1 MRAYCQHC
9 DATEMIAPE
18 EIYSPAFNFW
28 CPRCQSILIL
38 QDDANHFDSRAVSR
52 PLSRSA
58 AQPRPTTA
66 SRAEPRDVLRGTE
79 SRALPST
86 ALERSATSFN
96 ELATQT
102 DLELP
107 RATPS
112 AGGRRATLSGR
123 GGSGPQDR
131 PPPPLDER
139 DTPTRVDT
147 EESPAPVVVS
157 FAEPEPRGSAAADGW
172 GTLQE
177 EPAAR
182 SSERGPTTAFDPY
195 TALAAELDAGIAADE
210 LSRPTRRVSQE
221 GIRNDPTAREK
232 RTNSFMRPRPA
243 VTDDRGSVQG
253 DPGAE
258 PPRGPVG
265 SPPSVKELADIARNL
280 DPASPGPDAR
290 PSAPSDS
297 GPVMARDTV
306 RVTRASLPPTD
317 PAQARITARREI
329 EERLAR
335 GIAPDLPPLPNWDG
349 GDTHRVRELAA
360 RMPGPVETGPVGEL
374 TTPDPGSASRPVED
388 DALDRIAVVQPM
400 SGTTGTGSRTYERV
414 DETPEAPEDPSP
426 SASASTPAVG
436 TPTQPPA
443 GSSPPPPL
451 PEPSRASTGTSSGA
465 TSSGG
470 AEDLDWY
477 ALLDE
482 ALPEDAG
489 EAPGQDLSR
498 VVIRLPETMAP
509 TSEADAEQV
518 RQLQAK
524 LEARSVH
531 GDEESH
537 PAQKLDAKKAR
548 ELAAG
553 GAGAWDTPHAEDDA
567 GHAAA
572 ADDETKDYVGAKV
585 DEDTRDF
592 HPRKKD
598 EDETRDNPGRDAE
611 KAKSSDPEKT
621 AQIRDRAGLE
631 ESVSEPEPSPRGS
644 DSGRVPRT
652 AETTRAASDR
662 RARKVAPTGN
672 GIVVEQ
678 FDRAALDAGLVCAR
692 DSSSPEADYFK
703 QLYQRIFHSRNG
715 SSPRVVLVTSAR
727 RGEGKTTVAAN
738 LALVAARMPGR
749 GALLVEADPRG
760 GDLFRSFG
768 LRMKAEGLLEALE
781 SGKDPSSF
789 ILQFKLGMLDVLP
802 LGVPG
807 SDAAELISSDRIGEV
822 VRGLVSRYPHS
833 VIIIDGSSVLHAPD
847 PLVLARHVDGV
858 VLVVRADVTPREQIE
873 RARDLLGPEKVLGV
887 VLNQAGGH

>member
-1 MRAYCQHC
+1 MARGKMRAYCQHC

-38 QDDANHFDSRAVSR
+38 QDDANAFDSRAVSR
-52 PLSRSA
+52 PLARSA
-58 AQPRPTTA
+58 AQASRTTA
-66 SRAEPRDVLRGTE
+66 SRAERRE
-79 SRALPST
+79 SRAEPRE
-86 ALERSATSFN
+86 ALSAPAEKDAPGAAMSFN
-96 ELATQT
+96 ELATQV
-102 DLELP
+102 DMEIP
-107 RATPS
+107 
-112 AGGRRATLSGR
+112 RRAPAERRGQPDERDAPTKEDTIETEPAPAAPVAVSYAEPAPRLSGR
-123 GGSGPQDR
+123 DVLHVAEPVATGW
-131 PPPPLDER
+131 
-139 DTPTRVDT
+139 DTPH
-147 EESPAPVVVS
+147 A
-157 FAEPEPRGSAAADGW
+157 AETSD
-172 GTLQE
+172 
-177 EPAAR
+177 R
-182 SSERGPTTAFDPY
+182 SPTTAFDPY

-210 LSRPTRRVSQE
+210 LSRPTRRVSPE
-221 GIRNDPTAREK
+221 NLRRDPTEREK

-243 VTDDRGSVQG
+243 VEPPGGRGNGTPPTQPRPDDRPGNGSL
-253 DPGAE
+253 
-258 PPRGPVG
+258 
-265 SPPSVKELADIARNL
+265 KELADLARNL
-280 DPASPGPDAR
+280 DPPSPGPDAR
-290 PSAPSDS
+290 PAALTDS

-306 RVTRASLPPTD
+306 RVTRASIPPTG
-317 PAQARITARREI
+317 PTQARATARREI
-329 EERLAR
+329 EDRLAR

-360 RMPGPVETGPVGEL
+360 RTPDLMESRPVGDL
-374 TTPDPGSASRPVED
+374 ATADPGAASRPLEDAYETMHD

-414 DETPEAPEDPSP
+414 DEATRAAPEEAPGTTPS
-426 SASASTPAVG
+426 SETSSTPSVG
-436 TPTQPPA
+436 TPTQPRA
-443 GSSPPPPL
+443 GGTAPPTEPP
-451 PEPSRASTGTSSGA
+451 RAPTGS
-465 TSSGG
+465 
-470 AEDLDWY
+470 EDLDWY

-489 EAPGQDLSR
+489 EAPGQDPSR

-531 GDEESH
+531 ADDESH
-537 PAQKLDAKKAR
+537 PVQKLDSRKAR
-548 ELAAG
+548 ELA
-553 GAGAWDTPHAEDDA
+553 DEDA
-567 GHAAA
+567 GHGAAA
-572 ADDETKDYVGAKV
+572 EDETKDYVGSKTE
-585 DEDTRDF
+585 EDTRDYL
-592 HPRKKD
+592 PRKKD
-598 EDETRDNPGRDAE
+598 EDETRDNPGRHAAE
-611 KAKSSDPEKT
+611 KVAKADDPEKT
-621 AQIRDRAGLE
+621 AQLRERAALD
-631 ESVSEPEPSPRGS
+631 ESVSEPEPSSQRS
-644 DSGRVPRT
+644 ESGRVPRA

-662 RARKVAPTGN
+662 RARNAVPTGN

-715 SSPRVVLVTSAR
+715 SSPRVILVTSAR

-760 GDLFRSFG
+760 GDLFRTFG

-822 VRGLVSRYPHS
+822 VRGLVQRYPHS

-873 RARDLLGPEKVLGV
+873 RARDLLGPENVIGV
-887 VLNQAGGH
+887 VLNQAGAR